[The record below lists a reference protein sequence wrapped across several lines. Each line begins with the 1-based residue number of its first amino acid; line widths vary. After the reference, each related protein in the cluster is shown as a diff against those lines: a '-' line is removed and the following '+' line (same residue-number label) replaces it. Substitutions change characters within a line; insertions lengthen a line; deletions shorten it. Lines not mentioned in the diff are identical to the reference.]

1 MLVLILSH
9 VYVRIC
15 TCMYYYRALVEAQ
28 EIFGLD
34 FDDPSE
40 FARVADEGLVS
51 DEEEEEEDDVSYTHV

>member
-1 MLVLILSH
+1 M
-9 VYVRIC
+9 C